1 MRLHELL
8 ALRPVPAGGLLA
20 VVTARCP
27 LHCAHCSSDS
37 TVSGPE
43 PDAAALLRFV
53 GSFAPAPP
61 KVLLLTGGEPLL
73 RPETVASLA
82 AAARTAGTRTAVLT
96 GAFFA
101 RDDRVPARIMAA
113 IRALDHFSVS
123 IDAFHEREI
132 PRAEVFLLLRRVLD
146 AGVHASIHAVGRTA
160 DDPYLADLIADVHAA
175 FGDTVPML
183 VNTVRS
189 VGRAAGWNT
198 AQPAAPGPGAHPCPM
213 AAWPVVTQDGT
224 VTACCNQAVVD
235 RRPVPAH
242 LALGH
247 IAFDDWASVRDR
259 VLASPVLRT
268 LRVAGPDYLR
278 PGLADQ
284 DPADPAP
291 AGGCVGCRALSER
304 PGALQTARRLGSG
317 PLIAMLDSLPAA
329 QNERAAAVDLARRF
343 GSAPH
348 AELVAPPAGAEP

>member
-43 PDAAALLRFV
+43 PDAAALRRFV

-61 KVLLLTGGEPLL
+61 DVLLLTGGEPLL

-82 AAARTAGTRTAVLT
+82 AAARAAGTRTALLT

-101 RDDRVPARIMAA
+101 REDRVPERIMAA

-123 IDAFHEREI
+123 IDAFHEREV
-132 PRAEVFLLLRRVLD
+132 PRAEVFRLLRRVLD
-146 AGVHASIHAVGRTA
+146 TGVHASIHAVGRTA
-160 DDPYLADLIADVHAA
+160 DDPYLADLVADVDAT
-175 FGDTVPML
+175 FGGTVPML
-183 VNTVRS
+183 VNTVRP
-189 VGRAAGWNT
+189 VGRAAGWST
-198 AQPAAPGPGAHPCPM
+198 AQPPAPGNAARPCPM

-247 IAFDDWASVRDR
+247 IAHDDWAAIRDR
-259 VLASPVLRT
+259 VLTSPVLRT

-278 PGLADQ
+278 PGPEDQ
-284 DPADPAP
+284 DPAEAAP
-291 AGGCVGCRALSER
+291 PGTCAGCRALSER
-304 PGALQTARRLGSG
+304 PRALQTAHRLGSG
-317 PLIAMLDSLPAA
+317 PLITMLDARPPAR
-329 QNERAAAVDLARRF
+329 NERAAVELARRF

-348 AELVAPPAGAEP
+348 AELVAPATGAEQ